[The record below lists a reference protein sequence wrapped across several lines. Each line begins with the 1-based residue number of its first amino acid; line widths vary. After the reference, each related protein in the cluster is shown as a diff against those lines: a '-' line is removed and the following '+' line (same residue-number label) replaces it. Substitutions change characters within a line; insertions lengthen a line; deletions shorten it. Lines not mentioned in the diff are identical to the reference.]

1 MKTTRQIAEEIV
13 NKLEPKLLQRYN
25 DAKVSSIVE
34 IQHCASVYLE
44 RYDSMIAT
52 VDKVLQEN
60 IVK

>member
-1 MKTTRQIAEEIV
+1 MKTSRQLAEEIV

-44 RYDSMIAT
+44 RYDSMVA
-52 VDKVLQEN
+52 
-60 IVK
+60 IVQQTLEESLK